1 MHDYDL
7 GKMAAGAAAPAF
19 GLAAAAGAGLGLLE
33 RDALAALAGS
43 VAIAVTGRHLQ
54 RVTAPLHTAISSGSS
69 LATISARRGSRNGG
83 RASFSPR
90 LASSSSTAKPGS
102 SEAISKRMPFGSR
115 K

>member
-43 VAIAVTGRHLQ
+43 VAIAVTGRYLQ

>member
-43 VAIAVTGRHLQ
+43 VAIALTGRYLQ
-54 RVTAPLHTAISSGSS
+54 RVTAPLHTAISS
-69 LATISARRGSRNGG
+69 GSRNGG